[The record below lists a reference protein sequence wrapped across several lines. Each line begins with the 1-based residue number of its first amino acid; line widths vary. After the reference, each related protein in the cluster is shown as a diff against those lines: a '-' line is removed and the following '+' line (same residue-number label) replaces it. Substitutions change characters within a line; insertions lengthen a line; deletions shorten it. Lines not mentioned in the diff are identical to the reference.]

1 MMSYVQELS
10 ITQSRAA
17 WMKSLGQLHRPSCCT
32 KSRKEKLLHLE
43 QLALASRA
51 PGENDLKQ
59 PSQTADIGP
68 AELQANR
75 VVDRDGY
82 RHGEQYLY
90 GHRKEFEAGGLPF
103 DGRGYSKVATHRSG
117 SRNAVRDMSES
128 NTFSD
133 NKYHRPDPSDLAYR
147 RGMIPAVFAIETSD
161 IFDQSMYFDAQRE
174 RLRQN
179 FEWDLE
185 RLHLAE
191 EAEKQRREKAFNA
204 AAERRRV
211 VASGKAA
218 EAVFGH
224 RNRNLFNRAEV
235 EHRHATA
242 QITDPEVLTQESRQQ
257 GHLRVLD
264 WHVFRSAPLVAHD
277 GVCAIEIL
285 AGDPVITN
293 TQDSWYDSP
302 LGRVPKA
309 PEPAKQGFRDVLE
322 PGKRPVP
329 ERIRIYPPLLQRI
342 LSELLGKPVTAG
354 ENSEFVFLRP
364 FKALVYREDAL

>member
-1 MMSYVQELS
+1 MTSNSQAKLQISVRLS
-10 ITQSRAA
+10 FKPIEWWTEMATATENSTSTAIE
-17 WMKSLGQLHRPSCCT
+17 KSLKLEGCLSMEEAIQKSLHT
-32 KSRKEKLLHLE
+32 DLE
-43 QLALASRA
+43 AEMRFVTCK
-51 PGENDLKQ
+51 NF
-59 PSQTADIGP
+59 ADIFVFHHLVLLTKP
-68 AELQANR
+68 R
-75 VVDRDGY
+75 
-82 RHGEQYLY
+82 
-90 GHRKEFEAGGLPF
+90 
-103 DGRGYSKVATHRSG
+103 
-117 SRNAVRDMSES
+117 SES